1 MHDAL
6 PHSQSAGKPTLEDWS
21 RRVQALIDDHLGRRA
36 EVDVRMLAE
45 ALAAATQ
52 WPACPHLSSIAAGE
66 ALIYLRMPIAHRGS
80 TDYEAL
86 LILWPPGHAT
96 PIHDHAG
103 LWGLELVLDGVL
115 EVETY
120 ALSPQPHPQLT
131 SEGSAVLGVG
141 DRASF
146 SGANHAHRCR
156 NFSSQKPA
164 LTLHVYGGAL
174 DTYRSFRQEEAG
186 RWTSTVHRTHRT
198 PAFA

>member
-6 PHSQSAGKPTLEDWS
+6 PHSQPTGRQTFEDWS
-21 RRVQALIDDHLGRRA
+21 GRVLALIDGHVGHRT
-36 EVDVRMLAE
+36 EVDVRQLAE
-45 ALAAATQ
+45 ALAAAAH
-52 WPACPHLSSIAAGE
+52 WPACPHAPGIAGGD
-66 ALIYLRMPIAHRGS
+66 ALAYLRVPIPHRGPV
-80 TDYEAL
+80 DYEAL

-120 ALSPQPHPQLT
+120 ALSSHPRPRLT
-131 SEGSAVLGVG
+131 SQGTAVLGVG

-174 DTYRSFRQEEAG
+174 DTYRSFQQEEAG
-186 RWTSTVHRTHRT
+186 HWASTVHRTHRA
-198 PAFA
+198 PAFI